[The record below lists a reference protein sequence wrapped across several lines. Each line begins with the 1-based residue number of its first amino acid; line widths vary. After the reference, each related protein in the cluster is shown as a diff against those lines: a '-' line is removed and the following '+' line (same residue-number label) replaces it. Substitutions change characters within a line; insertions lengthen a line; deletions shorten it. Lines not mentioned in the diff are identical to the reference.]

1 MQNYNA
7 KPLVILVSEK
17 KDQIDRISLFLQDK
31 HDVLVFND
39 PEDILDVFNAYC
51 LRVRAVLISLEL
63 KEFNGIDLLK
73 ELKQISILPEYI
85 MLSQEEDIS
94 EAVESLKYGAVDY
107 VAWPVDKDHLMKKIE
122 LSYQNKN
129 YFKKLQSITSDSL
142 LDKLN
147 LNVSVVKNSSIA
159 KDHWENGKII
169 SLSELI
175 ENVSDTKHKK
185 LLNLIEEK
193 LQEQRD
199 INSKKTILI
208 VEDDP
213 LFSDDLYDLL
223 SPYFELVTCDTGQK
237 VRDFLKSQH
246 DPIDVVLLDIYLPDA
261 TGIELLADF
270 NEHLPNSGI
279 IIMTGFKEVDIAVSS
294 LQKGANDYIN
304 KPFFKKDI
312 LTKIAMVL
320 QHQYFLSIMPLI
332 QEKLAFS
339 PISFKTK
346 VDILTEYCEIK
357 RNKNDDI
364 LMSDIY
370 MFFPEFKKLSIPDT
384 IPVPNSILDDGVIL
398 FIEDLEDRLKQVNE
412 LVNK

>member
-7 KPLVILVSEK
+7 KPLVILVSEH
-17 KDQIDRISLFLQDK
+17 KDQVDQISLFLQDK
-31 HDVLVFND
+31 HDVLLFDN

-51 LRVRAVLISLEL
+51 LRVRAVLISLQL
-63 KEFNGIDLLK
+63 TKVKGIDLLK

-107 VAWPVDKDHLMKKIE
+107 VTWPADKDLLMQKIE
-122 LSYQNKN
+122 LSYQNKS
-129 YFKKLQSITSDSL
+129 YFKKLQNITSDSL

-147 LNVSVVKNSSIA
+147 LNVSVVKNNSLA
-159 KDHWENGKII
+159 KDHWENGKIV
-169 SLSELI
+169 SLSQLI
-175 ENVSDTKHKK
+175 ENVSDPRHKK
-185 LLNLIEEK
+185 LLNLIEGK
-193 LQEQRD
+193 LQEQGS
-199 INSKKTILI
+199 INDKKSILI

-223 SPYFELVTCDTGQK
+223 SPYFSLVSCDTGQK
-237 VRDFLKSQH
+237 VRDFLNSKH
-246 DPIDVVLLDIYLPDA
+246 DPIDVVLLDIYLPDT
-261 TGIELLADF
+261 TGIELLAEL
-270 NEHLPNSGI
+270 NEHMPGTGI
-279 IIMTGFKEVDIAVSS
+279 IIMTGFKEIDIAVSS

-339 PISFKTK
+339 PISYKTK

-357 RNKNDDI
+357 RNNNDDI

-370 MFFPEFKKLSIPDT
+370 MFFPEFKKLSIPDN
-384 IPVPNSILDDGVIL
+384 IPVPDSILDDGVIL
-398 FIEDLEDRLKQVNE
+398 FIEDLEGRLKQVNE
-412 LVNK
+412 AVV